1 MNSEYLN
8 IRIKDYTEAMKQA
21 GKKPEVFRAK
31 VFKALSDPARL
42 EIMELLKEGGKYV
55 SDIVKRTGV
64 VQPAVS
70 RHLKILK
77 ECGMV
82 EESKVGNRR
91 LYKVTDV
98 RIFKVINS
106 LDSNLIDSLKR
117 HVLERM
123 V

>member
-1 MNSEYLN
+1 
-8 IRIKDYTEAMKQA
+8 MKQA

>member
-1 MNSEYLN
+1 MNQ
-8 IRIKDYTEAMKQA
+8 T
-21 GKKPEVFRAK
+21 GKNPDVFKAK

-42 EIMELLKEGGKYV
+42 QIIGLLKEGGKYV
-55 SDIVKRTGV
+55 HDIVKRTGV

-77 ECGMV
+77 ECGLV
-82 EESKVGNRR
+82 EESKLGNRR
-91 LYKVTDV
+91 LYKVTDP
-98 RIFKVINS
+98 RIFKVVGS
-106 LDSNLIDSLKR
+106 LSPELTNSLKR

>member
-1 MNSEYLN
+1 MRIIRFNTMNQ
-8 IRIKDYTEAMKQA
+8 T
-21 GKKPEVFRAK
+21 GKNPDVFKAK

-42 EIMELLKEGGKYV
+42 QIMGLLKGSGKYV
-55 SDIVKRTGV
+55 HDIVKSTGV

-77 ECGMV
+77 ECGLV
-82 EESKVGNRR
+82 EESKLGNRR
-91 LYKVTDV
+91 LYKVTDP
-98 RIFKVINS
+98 RIFRVISS
-106 LDSNLIDSLKR
+106 LSPDLTNSLKR

>member
-1 MNSEYLN
+1 M
-8 IRIKDYTEAMKQA
+8 RQA
-21 GKKPEVFRAK
+21 EKKPEAFKAK

-42 EIMELLKEGGKYV
+42 EIIELLREGGKYV
-55 SDIVKRTGV
+55 SDIVKKTGV

-91 LYKVTDV
+91 LYKVTDQ

-106 LDSNLIDSLKR
+106 LDSNLMDSLKK

>member
-1 MNSEYLN
+1 
-8 IRIKDYTEAMKQA
+8 MKQA
-21 GKKPEVFRAK
+21 GKKPEVFKAK

-42 EIMELLKEGGKYV
+42 EIIDLLKGGGKYV
-55 SDIVKRTGV
+55 SDIVKKTGV

-77 ECGMV
+77 ECGIV
-82 EESKVGNRR
+82 EESKVGNKR
-91 LYKVTDV
+91 LYKVTDA
-98 RIFKVINS
+98 RIFKVVNS
-106 LDSNLIDSLKR
+106 LDPNLIEGLKR

>member
-1 MNSEYLN
+1 
-8 IRIKDYTEAMKQA
+8 MKQT
-21 GKKPEVFRAK
+21 GKKPEVFKAK

-42 EIMELLKEGGKYV
+42 EIVELLKEGGKYV

-82 EESKVGNRR
+82 EESKVGNKR
-91 LYKVTDV
+91 LYKVTDPRV
-98 RIFKVINS
+98 FKVINS
-106 LDSNLIDSLKR
+106 LDNNLMDSLKR

>member
-1 MNSEYLN
+1 
-8 IRIKDYTEAMKQA
+8 MKQV
-21 GKKPEVFRAK
+21 GKKPEAFKAK

-42 EIMELLKEGGKYV
+42 EIVELLKEGGKYV

-82 EESKVGNRR
+82 EESKVGNKR
-91 LYKVTDV
+91 LYKVTDP

-106 LDSNLIDSLKR
+106 LDTNLMDSLKK